1 MLSILH
7 FLCYIYERRQLEIE
21 MKINTS
27 EDIGRII
34 KQKRKADG
42 LTLEEAAAVCG
53 VSYAFLSAL
62 ENGKETVRLNK
73 VLQVTTCLGIELKA
87 NIRTWAIPG
96 DES

>member
-1 MLSILH
+1 
-7 FLCYIYERRQLEIE
+7 
-21 MKINTS
+21 MKIACA

-34 KQKRKADG
+34 KQKRKDDG
-42 LTLEEAAAVCG
+42 LTLEEAAAICG

-73 VLQVTTCLGIELKA
+73 VLQVVKCLGIVLEA
-87 NIRTWAIPG
+87 SIRTWASPG

>member
-1 MLSILH
+1 MNI
-7 FLCYIYERRQLEIE
+7 
-21 MKINTS
+21 TTA
-27 EDIGRII
+27 EDLGRII

-73 VLQVTTCLGIELKA
+73 VLQVLACLGIELDA
-87 NIRTWAIPG
+87 TTRTWSG
-96 DES
+96 S

>member
-1 MLSILH
+1 
-7 FLCYIYERRQLEIE
+7 
-21 MKINTS
+21 MKITHPN
-27 EDIGRII
+27 DLGRII

-73 VLQVTTCLGIELKA
+73 VLQVIKCLGIELEAKP
-87 NIRTWAIPG
+87 RTWAAPG

>member
-1 MLSILH
+1 
-7 FLCYIYERRQLEIE
+7 
-21 MKINTS
+21 MKIVCA

-34 KQKRKADG
+34 KQKRKDDG
-42 LTLEEAAAVCG
+42 LTLKEASTICG

-73 VLQVTTCLGIELKA
+73 VLQVTRGLGIELA
-87 NIRTWAIPG
+87 ARQRTQAASA